1 MMSVLRRILL
11 VLAASACVS
20 LASPGED
27 TFEAATTP
35 SKDVTM
41 SFTLPG
47 RIAEMHV
54 RVGDKVTAGQPLA
67 RLDDTVERAQL
78 AQLQA
83 QAEDTTRIKAAEA
96 RLAQSEV
103 DLAKIEA
110 AWNTDPDQRAV
121 TEFERDQARLEVEV
135 RRLSLELEQFNHAQD
150 QRRYEEARLS
160 LDKMELLSPVDGT
173 VEVLFVEEGE
183 SVDGLQ
189 QVVHIVDVDPL
200 WIDAPIPLALARGLS
215 VGGAA
220 QVSFG
225 RDGADTQNGEIIHVA
240 SVGDAASST
249 LRVRVELANPTGRP
263 AGERVVV
270 SFPAGPAA
278 VGAFGPATPRAPQK
292 PPAADDRPAVDTDD
306 SNDSR
311 PPAEQDG
318 SSS

>member
-20 LASPGED
+20 LASPGKE
-27 TFEAATTP
+27 TFEAATAP

-41 SFTLPG
+41 SFTLSG

-96 RLAQSEV
+96 RLAQSQV

-110 AWNTDPDQRAV
+110 AWDTDPDQRAV

-135 RRLSLELEQFNHAQD
+135 RRLSLELEQFDHAQD
-150 QRRYEEARLS
+150 QRHYEEARLS

-200 WIDAPIPLALARGLS
+200 WIDAPIPLALACGLS

-225 RDGADTQNGEIIHVA
+225 RDGTDTRDGEIIYVA

-270 SFPAGPAA
+270 SFSDGPAA
-278 VGAFGPATPRAPQK
+278 EGALGSATRAPQG

-306 SNDSR
+306 SDDSR
-311 PPAEQDG
+311 PSAEHDG